1 MTEALQGVEP
11 PAGAVGTGAACVR
24 LQAPYE
30 HLQAE
35 LAAAQQREASQQAEL
50 EGVRAEL
57 AATQQRAES
66 QRVAFEAAL
75 AAGQQR
81 EAGQRAELEST
92 RAELEGARAAITALQ
107 QRVQELERRVG
118 LNSTN
123 SGKPPS
129 SDGQRKPAAPR
140 PGKSTRGG
148 SGKRSGGQPG
158 HKGTTLQQTADPD
171 HVETHRPPRC
181 ADCGQPLTADDSV
194 GFARRQVFDLPPPP
208 RVEVT
213 EHQAHTCECP
223 ACGHRTRAEFP
234 DDVRGPVQYGPRIQ
248 AEAVY
253 LQNWHLLPEQ
263 RTAELFRD
271 LHGVQLSAATLGA
284 LSRQAADAWR
294 ECSERLRDLLAG
306 ADGAKHLDETGFRI
320 AARGQWLHV
329 LSTRWLT
336 FYHTSARRSSL
347 LEGLRGCLVHDHWKP
362 YFTVPDVQHALCNAH
377 HLRELEALAELDGEG
392 WAHRLQVLLR
402 LAGEAAWIAGAEGFA
417 LEPGMIAWFE
427 ERYDRLVAEALEYHE
442 GLEPLRPAGRK
453 GRKKRRPGH
462 NLALRLRDFKTET
475 LRFLH
480 DPGVP
485 FTNNQAERDLR
496 MMKVRMK
503 ISGSF
508 RSERGAQDFATLR
521 SVLSTAR
528 KQGRNRIET
537 LIRGPAVLLD
547 GLRC

>member
-11 PAGAVGTGAACVR
+11 PAGAVGTGAAFVR
-24 LQAPYE
+24 LQTPNE
-30 HLQAE
+30 RLQAE
-35 LAAAQQREASQQAEL
+35 LAAVQRRAESQQAEL

-57 AATQQRAES
+57 AAARQTAES
-66 QRVAFEAAL
+66 QRAEFEAAL

-81 EAGQRAELEST
+81 EESQ
-92 RAELEGARAAITALQ
+92 RAAITALQ
-107 QRVQELERRVG
+107 QRVQELERQVG
-118 LNSTN
+118 LNSAN

-129 SDGQRKPAAPR
+129 SDGQRKPAASR
-140 PGKSTRGG
+140 RTQSTRGG

-158 HKGTTLQQTADPD
+158 HKGTTLRQTADPD
-171 HVETHRPPRC
+171 HIETHRPPRC
-181 ADCGQPLTADDSV
+181 ADCGQPLTAADSV
-194 GFARRQVFDLPPPP
+194 SFARRQVFDIPPPP

-213 EHQAHTCECP
+213 EHQAHTCQCP

-248 AEAVY
+248 ATAVY
-253 LQNWHLLPEQ
+253 LQNWHLLPEG

-271 LHGVQLSAATLGA
+271 LHGVHLSAATLG
-284 LSRQAADAWR
+284 SMTRQAADVWQ
-294 ECSERLRDLLAG
+294 ECTERVRDLLAG

-320 AARGQWLHV
+320 AARMQWLHV

-392 WAHRLQVLLR
+392 WAHRMQVLLR
-402 LAGEAAWIAGAEGFA
+402 MAGEAAWIAGAEGFT
-417 LEPGMIAWFE
+417 LEPGLIAWIAE
-427 ERYDRLVAEALEYHE
+427 CYDRLVAEALEYHE
-442 GLEPLRPAGRK
+442 GLEPLRPAGGK

-496 MMKVRMK
+496 MMKLRMK

-537 LIRGPAVLLD
+537 LVRGPAVLLD